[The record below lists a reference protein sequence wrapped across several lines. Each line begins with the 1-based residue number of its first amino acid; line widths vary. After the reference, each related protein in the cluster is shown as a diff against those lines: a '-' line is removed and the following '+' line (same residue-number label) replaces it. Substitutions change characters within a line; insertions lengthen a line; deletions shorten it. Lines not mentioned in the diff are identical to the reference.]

1 MAKVSLVF
9 AVLLAALGL
18 VSYVGTGSQH
28 ITALIPL
35 FVGVLLGIFGW
46 LAISPNEGR
55 RKLFMHINV
64 TIGLLGFLA
73 AAGRAVQSLAHAH
86 ANGTQPDTVAQAS
99 QWTMAGLLLIYV
111 ILCVRSFIAARRARL
126 A

>member
-1 MAKVSLVF
+1 MSNDPSAPSRRI
-9 AVLLAALGL
+9 LGTTARRVVYAIL
-18 VSYVGTGSQH
+18 

-35 FVGVLLGIFGW
+35 WVGILLGLFGW

-73 AAGRAVQSLAHAH
+73 AAGRAVQSYVHAH
-86 ANGTQPDTVAQAS
+86 ANGTQPDAIAQAS
-99 QWTMAGLLLIYV
+99 QWTMASLLLIYV
-111 ILCVRSFIAARRARL
+111 VLCVRSFISARRARL
-126 A
+126 V